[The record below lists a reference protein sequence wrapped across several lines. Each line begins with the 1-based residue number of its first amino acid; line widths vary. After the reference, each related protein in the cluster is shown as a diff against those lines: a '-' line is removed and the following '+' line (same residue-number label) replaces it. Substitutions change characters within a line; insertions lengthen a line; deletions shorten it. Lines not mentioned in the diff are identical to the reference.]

1 MTIYDEKRRFTD
13 AKEGISYRHR
23 FWVGVTEQNT
33 KEGQAAVAAR
43 IKGIFED
50 LKESHVFK
58 DVFLF
63 PQRYSRCEG
72 HRTRDYRKQRWS
84 RRMDYTYR
92 AFIAEENAIQ
102 IVEQEIEK
110 WNK

>member
-23 FWVGVTEQNT
+23 FWVGVKEQNT

-63 PQRYSRCEG
+63 PQRYSRCEW
-72 HRTRDYRKQRWS
+72 HRIRDYRKQHVEAGGWTTHTEHS
-84 RRMDYTYR
+84 SQKRMLFR
-92 AFIAEENAIQ
+92 
-102 IVEQEIEK
+102 
-110 WNK
+110 